1 MDSAVLSQQIDHD
14 ISIHEARLADLK
26 AARRVLREKLAGNA
40 ATNGGDLVGFH
51 FADAAA
57 KILNERS
64 NAWVDYKLIVDEAVR
79 RGFNN
84 RSRSTRNLRDTCYH
98 ILHRRGGQFE
108 WDGVKVRL
116 KPTAT
121 E

>member
-1 MDSAVLSQQIDHD
+1 MDSTVLSKQIDQD
-14 ISIHEARLADLK
+14 ISMHEAKLAELK
-26 AARRVLREKLAGNA
+26 AARRVVRALLAGNA
-40 ATNGGDLVGFH
+40 ATNGGDMVGFH

-57 KILNERS
+57 KILNERN
-64 NAWVDYKLIVDEAVR
+64 NAWMDYKVIVDEAVR

-84 RSRSTRNLRDTCYH
+84 RSRSTKNLRDTCYH
-98 ILHRRGGQFE
+98 ILHRRDEQFE

-116 KPTAT
+116 KASAR